1 LKEAANQKLELI
13 VSDNGAGIPEKIDPD
28 NTSTLGIKLVNNLVR
43 DQLGGKI
50 ELDRTR
56 GTIFNITFR
65 RTKEEK

>member
-1 LKEAANQKLELI
+1 
-13 VSDNGAGIPEKIDPD
+13 
-28 NTSTLGIKLVNNLVR
+28 LGIKLVNNLVR